1 MISGGLAIV
10 VDSIESVVD
19 VEYVIGSDDVDV
31 YSPEPSSS
39 VQGLTVDSDVVE
51 YGPGVELV
59 ETSSSG
65 VGV

>member
-1 MISGGLAIV
+1 MISGGLTIV

-19 VEYVIGSDDVDV
+19 VEYVIGSEDVDV
-31 YSPEPSSS
+31 YSPEPSLS
-39 VQGLTVDSDVVE
+39 VQGLTVDSDV
-51 YGPGVELV
+51 GPGVELV